1 MTIKKK
7 CERQKNIRHMRG
19 TNYAEILHTN
29 ETKPICD
36 NLEKYIHTYTVGEF
50 CHDQNKTND

>member
-1 MTIKKK
+1 
-7 CERQKNIRHMRG
+7 MRG
-19 TNYAEILHTN
+19 INYAEILHTN

-50 CHDQNKTND
+50 CHDQNKTNQLMTSH